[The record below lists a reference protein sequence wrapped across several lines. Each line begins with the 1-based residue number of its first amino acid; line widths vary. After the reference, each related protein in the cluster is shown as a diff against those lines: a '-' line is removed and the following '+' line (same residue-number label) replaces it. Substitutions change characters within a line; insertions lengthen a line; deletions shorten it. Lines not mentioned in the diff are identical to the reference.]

1 MRIDVEGIRKKMGEM
16 HSEIKGRMDGIEAI
30 TKVKTKG
37 QHHQQPST
45 AAGVILLRLWGSL
58 QEKRGEG
65 DLAVETPPLQI
76 YRAFSDEPTRTNL
89 DRSSRQNGAH
99 APVAAPL
106 PPTASPL
113 HSDQNPLPTH
123 STSL

>member
-1 MRIDVEGIRKKMGEM
+1 MARQGDANIFGPMASQLTASWIQEYTLP
-16 HSEIKGRMDGIEAI
+16 I
-30 TKVKTKG
+30 TKEKTKG

-58 QEKRGEG
+58 REKRGEG
-65 DLAVETPPLQI
+65 DLMVETPPLQI
-76 YRAFSDEPTRTNL
+76 YRAFRDEPTRTNI
-89 DRSSRQNGAH
+89 DRSNRQNGAH

-106 PPTASPL
+106 PPAASPL